1 MGVNVPTFFTTQDTE
16 KHRGNQG
23 SLPLCPSV
31 LSVVKPSSRV
41 VSPRVRRINP
51 HRQPDPQLRND
62 ALERANDSSD
72 SACSGYLWSRLLFL
86 RLDHIEILVSRS
98 RVKEHDPIFGAEEAA
113 GAQFLISNK

>member
-1 MGVNVPTFFTTQDTE
+1 MGVNVPTFFTTPDTK
-16 KHRGNQG
+16 KHRGNQD
-23 SLPLCPSV
+23 SLPLCAPV
-31 LSVVKPSSRV
+31 LRPGSRV

>member
-1 MGVNVPTFFTTQDTE
+1 MSQPFHHTGHRETQR
-16 KHRGNQG
+16 KSRQPSPV
-23 SLPLCPSV
+23 SLCALCGKALLACGIP
-31 LSVVKPSSRV
+31 KSSQDQ
-41 VSPRVRRINP
+41 STP
-51 HRQPDPQLRND
+51 QPDPQLRND